1 MSMLTDPLL
10 RTHRAAILDVARRH
24 GVRSV
29 RVFGSRARGEAT
41 EASDVDLLVEPGEPR
56 PFFFP
61 GGLIADLEALLGR
74 RVDVVTLASLH
85 PALRDAVMADAR
97 DL

>member
-1 MSMLTDPLL
+1 MPAISDPLL
-10 RTHRAAILDVARRH
+10 RRHRAAILAAADRH

-29 RVFGSRARGEAT
+29 RVFGSRARGDAS
-41 EASDVDLLVEPGEPR
+41 AGSDVDLLVEAGPRR

-61 GGLIADLEALLGR
+61 GGLVADLEALLGC
-74 RVDVVTLASLH
+74 RVDVVTPDALH
-85 PALRDAVMADAR
+85 PLLRDAILREAQ

>member
-1 MSMLTDPLL
+1 MIGDPLL
-10 RTHRAAILDVARRH
+10 RRHREAILEVAARH

-29 RVFGSRARGEAT
+29 RVFGSRARGEAGD
-41 EASDVDLLVEPGEPR
+41 ASDLDLLVEPGEPR

-74 RVDVVTLASLH
+74 PVDVVTPASLH
-85 PALRDAVMADAR
+85 PMVRDAVLEDAR